1 MLQIGVQSTVDRLIA
16 SLDAFSPDQFPFT
29 VAKALTKTAQDAQAA
44 VREAMPVE
52 FILRRDW
59 IVKGIRIEP
68 ARKDH
73 LVALVYS
80 KDPFMGRQEYGGE
93 KMPKLGGRY
102 IAIPMKG
109 ARPSDRDLIPTELLP
124 QNMPRGLYRTSRR
137 TGLPH
142 ASNQGPHG
150 AAFIMRAT
158 DGRMYLVRRLG
169 KTLQFLYRLEDAA
182 EVRPRLNMREI
193 TLRVVHQRFARN
205 LMVAARE
212 AMATRRAGGALSDVE
227 A

>member
-1 MLQIGVQSTVDRLIA
+1 MLQIGVQSTIDRVIA
-16 SLDAFSPDQFPFT
+16 GLDAFSPDQFPFA

-44 VREAMPVE
+44 VREAMPAE

-73 LVALVYS
+73 LIALVYS

-93 KMPKLGGRY
+93 KTPKLGGRY
-102 IAIPMKG
+102 IAIPMPG

-137 TGLPH
+137 TGMPH
-142 ASNQGPHG
+142 ASNKGPHG
-150 AAFIMRAT
+150 AAFILRAT
-158 DGRMYLVRRLG
+158 DGRLYLVRRQG
-169 KTLQFLYRLEDAA
+169 KALKFLYRLEDTA
-182 EVRPRLNMREI
+182 EVRPRLNLREI
-193 TLRVVHQRFARN
+193 TLRVVRQRFARN
-205 LMVAARE
+205 LVVAARE
-212 AMATRRAGGALSDVE
+212 AMASRREGDTLTE
-227 A
+227 

>member
-44 VREAMPVE
+44 VREAMPSE

-59 IVKGIRIEP
+59 IVKGIRIEA

-102 IAIPMKG
+102 IAIPMAG
-109 ARPSDRDLIPTELLP
+109 ARPNDRELIPTDLLP
-124 QNMPRGLYRTSRR
+124 QNMPRGLYRPSRR
-137 TGLPH
+137 TGLPV
-142 ASNQGPHG
+142 ASNRGPHR
-150 AAFIMRAT
+150 AAFILRAT
-158 DGRMYLVRRLG
+158 DGRMYLVRRTGRSL
-169 KTLQFLYRLEDAA
+169 KFLYRLDDTT
-182 EVRPRLNMREI
+182 EVRPRLNLREI
-193 TLRVVHQRFARN
+193 TLHVVRQRFIHN
-205 LMVAARE
+205 LLEATRE
-212 AMATRRAGGALSDVE
+212 AMATRRVGATLMD
-227 A
+227 